1 MAYNSLVQKP
11 STDAA
16 VFQQQLNEMEKSWRN
31 GENERNLT
39 ATTALLNKP
48 ANLNIF
54 EAGSEG
60 GLGAT
65 ELNREDLDD
74 SVPCESPSYLTTGE
88 VLQTGQGDLK
98 DNNPPLPPRN
108 RLKPTLPNQK
118 RHVRKHALI
127 IPATGTLRALDKLNS
142 NQLSEANRLRLK
154 TVADKSSKMDL
165 HSDTNLNSNSDSKI
179 NFGALSKLQ
188 VVESAPQSPSL
199 QIYQNF
205 SMIPHASDTASIN
218 FESIVERNDLNHVPD
233 HFEGSNLQTAHRAYV
248 ASGGDCDRVDGVSQ
262 LPEASETDDRTPP
275 PVLSN
280 SVSCEDLLEFSEKK
294 PNGRERG
301 AESDEVRIMIKV
313 LGAKVRNK
321 RRRKVV
327 DD

>member
-1 MAYNSLVQKP
+1 MQKP

-16 VFQQQLNEMEKSWRN
+16 VFQQQLNEIEKSWRN
-31 GENERNLT
+31 GESERSAP
-39 ATTALLNKP
+39 ATSAPLSKP
-48 ANLNIF
+48 GNLNIF
-54 EAGSEG
+54 EGGSDDR
-60 GLGAT
+60 LGANDS
-65 ELNREDLDD
+65 NRDNLHD
-74 SVPCESPSYLTTGE
+74 SAPCESPSYLTTGE
-88 VLQTGQGDLK
+88 VLQRQTGQGDAK
-98 DNNPPLPPRN
+98 DNQPPLPPRN

-127 IPATGTLRALDKLNS
+127 IPATGTLRALDKLGS

-154 TVADKSSKMDL
+154 TVTDKSSKMDL

-218 FESIVERNDLNHVPD
+218 FESIVERNDLNHVSD
-233 HFEGSNLQTAHRAYV
+233 LFENSNMPCAHQAYATSV
-248 ASGGDCDRVDGVSQ
+248 GDCDRVDGVVK
-262 LPEASETDDRTPP
+262 LPAEVSESDDTPA
-275 PVLSN
+275 LSN

-313 LGAKVRNK
+313 LGAKV
-321 RRRKVV
+321 
-327 DD
+327 